1 MIRINNVS
9 KVYKVRQQ
17 SNKGIFSNLFKSNYK
32 LIEAVKNIDF
42 CIDEGERVGLIGLNG
57 AGKTTTLK
65 MLAGLIHPTE
75 GSIDVNGFDPKKL
88 KNEYLM
94 EIGLVMGNKSQLW
107 WDISSYDSFLLEG
120 CIYGLHTKEIENR
133 IEELSDLLDVK
144 ELLKTPVR
152 KLSLGERMKMEL
164 ILVLLHQPSILFL
177 DEPTLGLDIIS
188 QKKLREFINRYNSER
203 KSTMIITSHNM
214 RDVEDLCDRIIVID
228 RGLII
233 YDGLIEDLKSYQV
246 ESDFEEIISTLLGG
260 NLENENTKSGISIKE
275 K

>member
-1 MIRINNVS
+1 MIRMNNVS
-9 KVYKVRQQ
+9 KIYKIREQ
-17 SNKGIFSNLFKSNYK
+17 SDRGFFSNLFKSNYK
-32 LIEAVKNIDF
+32 NVEAVKNISF
-42 CIDEGERVGLIGLNG
+42 CIEEGEKVGLIGLNG

-75 GSIDVNGFDPKKL
+75 GTIDVNGFDPKKL
-88 KNEYLM
+88 KKEYLM

-120 CIYGLHTKEIENR
+120 CIYELNTREIERR
-133 IEELSDLLDVK
+133 IEELSDLLDVR

-164 ILVLLHQPSILFL
+164 ILVLLHRPSILLL

-188 QKKLREFINRYNSER
+188 QRKLRAFINRYNSER

-214 RDVEDLCDRIIVID
+214 RDVEELCDRVIVIN
-228 RGLII
+228 RGVII
-233 YDGLIEDLKSYQV
+233 YDGLIEDLKTYKS

-260 NLENENTKSGISIKE
+260 GLEE
-275 K
+275 

>member
-1 MIRINNVS
+1 MIRISNVS
-9 KVYKVRQQ
+9 KVYKIRER
-17 SNKGIFSNLFKSNYK
+17 SDKGLFSNLFKGNYK
-32 LIEAVKNIDF
+32 HVEAVKNIDL
-42 CIDEGERVGLIGLNG
+42 CIGEGERVGLIGSNG

-75 GSIDVNGFDPKKL
+75 GSIDINGFEPKKL
-88 KNEYLM
+88 QNEYLM

-120 CIYGLHTKEIENR
+120 YIYGLHKDEIERR
-133 IEELSDLLDVK
+133 IEELADLLDVK
-144 ELLKTPVR
+144 PLLKTPVR

-203 KSTMIITSHNM
+203 RSTMIITSHNM
-214 RDVEDLCDRIIVID
+214 RDVEELCDRVIVID
-228 RGLII
+228 RGCII
-233 YDGLIEDLKSYQV
+233 YDGLIEDLKAYKG
-246 ESDFEEIISTLLGG
+246 ESDFEEIISKLLGG
-260 NLENENTKSGISIKE
+260 SSE
-275 K
+275 

>member
-1 MIRINNVS
+1 MISINNVS
-9 KVYKVRQQ
+9 KVYRIRQQ
-17 SNKGIFSNLFKSNYK
+17 SDKGIFSNLFKGNYK
-32 LIEAVKNIDF
+32 NVEAVKNISF
-42 CIDEGERVGLIGLNG
+42 CIEEGERVGLIGLNG

-65 MLAGLIHPTE
+65 MLAGLIHPTQ
-75 GSIDVNGFDPKKL
+75 GTIDVNGFDPKKL

-120 CIYGLHTKEIENR
+120 CIYGLNTKEIERR
-133 IEELSDLLDVK
+133 IEELSNLLDVK

-164 ILVLLHQPSILFL
+164 ILVLLHEPSILLL

-188 QKKLREFINRYNSER
+188 QKKLREFINQYNFER

-214 RDVEDLCDRIIVID
+214 RDVEELCDRVIVIN
-228 RGLII
+228 RGSII
-233 YDGLIEDLKSYQV
+233 YDGLIEDLKGYKV

-260 NLENENTKSGISIKE
+260 SSEE
-275 K
+275 